1 MGVCLQIAS
10 VILTEVKQQQ
20 KHLHCSL
27 TFGRSSGIEFSSK
40 YDLKHLA
47 RIEIVLLSFLCWGK
61 SRPVGF
67 ILFGNAH
74 IQTHTHILLH
84 KIVLGQQHW
93 IAELNRVCFS
103 PGSLFKG
110 TLQQFNIVWTR
121 ERQRI
126 RRDLKKKKKN
136 GQIRSTGSW
145 EILSFSPVSCL
156 LPYISHNATK
166 TFFFFKSP
174 LLWNSQ
180 GLHRQHHSDII
191 RVYFFRLDNPIQ
203 KTLCFLKQMSPNW
216 DK

>member
-166 TFFFFKSP
+166 TFFFKNLPYSETLKAYTDNITMTSSGFIFS
-174 LLWNSQ
+174 
-180 GLHRQHHSDII
+180 
-191 RVYFFRLDNPIQ
+191 RLDNPIQ

>member
-20 KHLHCSL
+20 KQLHCSL
-27 TFGRSSGIEFSSK
+27 TFGRSSGTEFSSK

-110 TLQQFNIVWTR
+110 TLQQFNIGLV
-121 ERQRI
+121 
-126 RRDLKKKKKN
+126 RDKGLGEIWKKKKK
-136 GQIRSTGSW
+136 RMAKL
-145 EILSFSPVSCL
+145 EAPEAERSCL
-156 LPYISHNATK
+156 LAQCH
-166 TFFFFKSP
+166 
-174 LLWNSQ
+174 
-180 GLHRQHHSDII
+180 
-191 RVYFFRLDNPIQ
+191 V
-203 KTLCFLKQMSPNW
+203 
-216 DK
+216 